1 MRTRL
6 IAVIGGGKDLSPEQ
20 EALAEAL
27 GEALVKEGFGVV
39 TGGMGGVMEAASR
52 GAVRGRGKALHP
64 PVVAVLPSYDAD
76 KANSYVDIVIPT
88 GMGHARNAIVVA
100 AGDAVVCVGGATG
113 ALSEVGLARKIG
125 RPVVAF
131 GESGGT
137 AGLVAKALPS
147 VQEVGTVEEAIA
159 YVKEVTSPS

>member
-6 IAVIGGGKDLSPEQ
+6 IAVIGGGKDLPPEQ

-39 TGGMGGVMEAASR
+39 TGGLGGVMEAVSR

-64 PVVAVLPSYDAD
+64 PVVGVLPSYDAD
-76 KANSYVDIVIPT
+76 KANSYVDIVVPT
-88 GMGHARNAIVVA
+88 GMGHARNAIVA
-100 AGDAVVCVGGATG
+100 ASGEAVVCVGGATG

-125 RPVVAF
+125 RPVIAF
-131 GESGGT
+131 GLSGGT
-137 AGLVAKALPS
+137 ASLVAKALPS
-147 VQEVGTVEEAIA
+147 VTVVGSVEEAIA
-159 YVKEVTSPS
+159 HIREVTAPS